1 LIKTIDD
8 PKKKQLVL
16 TEQHVHKLKYKA
28 FYALPQERRTDLK
41 TLSYDCQQNQAMPK
55 VPDQQDYYSRQLYH
69 YDLSVIKHQT
79 DGSMPKHAVNCYTSS
94 ENKNTKGSN
103 GVASAVHNTLRGA
116 NYEGIE
122 EVR

>member
-1 LIKTIDD
+1 
-8 PKKKQLVL
+8 
-16 TEQHVHKLKYKA
+16 
-28 FYALPQERRTDLK
+28 
-41 TLSYDCQQNQAMPK
+41 MPK

-122 EVR
+122 EVRLVADGCAGQNKNSIVICMILWWLQNKAPPTISKVSLVFPVTDHIFLPPE